1 MSAISLQAGSAVAGL
16 PSADIEVGVHHTVRF
31 LGLTFNVD
39 TIWSS
44 LAAGVIVLAL
54 GLYVASRAT
63 SGVPSKVQLVWEM
76 VVDWISQLVKDNIGR
91 PDRTVIQLAIMLFT
105 LILLSN
111 WLELIP
117 SKHYLPAP
125 TGDLNLTLALA
136 LIVIFGVHV
145 RSIRAKGFGGYVKH
159 YFEPFPVLFPLNL
172 IEEIVKPFTLALRLF
187 GNIFAG
193 GLMLSIIGL
202 IPVPVNWPLQIV
214 WKLFDMAIGGIQ
226 AFIFAL
232 LTVLYFA
239 TASESHADEDTAHLE
254 TEEAREGSH
263 GDSGD
268 AGSAGPGRAT
278 VTLPSKQPEAVSTS

>member
-1 MSAISLQAGSAVAGL
+1 MSAISLSSLSAL
-16 PSADIEVGVHHTVRF
+16 PSADIEVGKHHTAQL

-39 TIWSS
+39 TIWST
-44 LAAGVIVLAL
+44 LIAGGIVLGL
-54 GLYVASRAT
+54 GLFVASNVT
-63 SGVPSKVQLVWEM
+63 SGVPGKVQLVWEM
-76 VVDWISQLVKDNIGR
+76 IVDWISQLVKDNIGR

-117 SKHYLPAP
+117 SQHYLPAP

-232 LTVLYFA
+232 LTVLYYA
-239 TASESHADEDTAHLE
+239 TASESHADENDAHV
-254 TEEAREGSH
+254 AH
-263 GDSGD
+263 GDSD
-268 AGSAGPGRAT
+268 EAGSDGASRSGRAT
-278 VTLPSKQPEAVSTS
+278 VTLPEQHAETAGAH

>member
-1 MSAISLQAGSAVAGL
+1 MNVAVLL
-16 PSADIEVGVHHTVRF
+16 PSANITVGEHHTARF
-31 LGLTFNVD
+31 LGMTFNVD
-39 TIWSS
+39 TIWAT
-44 LAAGVIVLAL
+44 LVAGGIVLVL
-54 GLYVASRAT
+54 GLVVASKAT
-63 SGVPSKVQLVWEM
+63 SGVPGKLQLIWESIVNWLTQLVT
-76 VVDWISQLVKDNIGR
+76 DNIGR
-91 PDRTVIQLAIMLFT
+91 PDRNVIQLAIMLFT

-117 SKHYLPAP
+117 SQHYLPAP

-136 LIVIFGVHV
+136 AIVIVGVHV
-145 RSIRAKGFGGYVKH
+145 RSIRAKGLGGYIKH

-232 LTVLYFA
+232 LTVLYYA
-239 TASESHADEDTAHLE
+239 TASESHANEDVAALE
-254 TEEAREGSH
+254 TEEAHEDR
-263 GDSGD
+263 SGD
-268 AGSAGPGRAT
+268 GDGGDGTGRPGHASIR
-278 VTLPSKQPEAVSTS
+278 LPGQPETAGAH